1 MRGGTERR
9 TMVAT
14 PAAPRGRTYRL
25 EVTMSRFTHRL
36 RLPSPALIIALAA
49 LFAATS
55 GTAVAAKLITGK
67 QIANN
72 SIAGADVKNG
82 SLQKKDLSAKA
93 RAALAGVAGPQG
105 PAGPA
110 GPAGPKGADGATGP
124 AGAPGVSGR
133 EVVVESTET
142 NSDAEK
148 TALATCPAGKQV
160 IGGGANVFPNTVDD
174 VVVRE
179 AFPSSTTGF
188 YVEAQEI
195 GAIGANWQVAAYAI
209 CATVAP

>member
-1 MRGGTERR
+1 MRSSIPRR
-9 TMVAT
+9 
-14 PAAPRGRTYRL
+14 
-25 EVTMSRFTHRL
+25 RL
-36 RLPSPALIIALAA
+36 RLPSPALLVAFAA
-49 LFAATS
+49 LFVASS

-72 SIAGADVKNG
+72 TISASDVKNG
-82 SLQKKDLSAKA
+82 SLQTKDLSAKA
-93 RAALAGVAGPQG
+93 RAALRGADGAQG

-110 GPAGPKGADGATGP
+110 GPAGPKGADGAPGL

-133 EVVVESTET
+133 QVVVESTNT

-160 IGGGANVFPNTVDD
+160 IGGGANVFPNDVDD

-179 AFPSSTTGF
+179 AFPSSATGF

-195 GAIGANWQVAAYAI
+195 GAVGANWQVAAYAI

>member
-1 MRGGTERR
+1 MFR
-9 TMVAT
+9 
-14 PAAPRGRTYRL
+14 
-25 EVTMSRFTHRL
+25 SHHRL
-36 RLPSPALIIALAA
+36 RLPSPALLVALVA

-72 SIAGADVKNG
+72 SITGKDVKTG
-82 SLQKKDLSAKA
+82 SLQAGDLSAKA
-93 RAALAGVAGPQG
+93 RAALQGAPGPQGAQG
-105 PAGPA
+105 PAGA
-110 GPAGPKGADGATGP
+110 KGADGAAGP

-133 EVVVESTET
+133 EVVVAPTDT

-160 IGGGANVFPNTVDD
+160 IGGGANVFPNDVDD

-179 AFPSSTTGF
+179 AFPSSTTGY

-195 GAIGANWQVAAYAI
+195 GAVAGNWQVAAYAI

>member
-1 MRGGTERR
+1 M
-9 TMVAT
+9 
-14 PAAPRGRTYRL
+14 P
-25 EVTMSRFTHRL
+25 
-36 RLPSPALIIALAA
+36 
-49 LFAATS
+49 
-55 GTAVAAKLITGK
+55 GTAVAAKLITGT

-82 SLQKKDLSAKA
+82 SLQSKDLSAKA
-93 RAALAGVAGPQG
+93 RAALTGAAGPQGAQG

-110 GPAGPKGADGATGP
+110 GPEGAAGV
-124 AGAPGVSGR
+124 PGVSGR
-133 EVVVESTET
+133 EVVVASSDT

-148 TALATCPAGKQV
+148 DVLATCPDGKRV

-179 AFPSSTTGF
+179 AFPSSATGF

-195 GAIGANWQVAAYAI
+195 GAVADNWQVAAYAI

>member
-1 MRGGTERR
+1 M
-9 TMVAT
+9 
-14 PAAPRGRTYRL
+14 
-25 EVTMSRFTHRL
+25 
-36 RLPSPALIIALAA
+36 
-49 LFAATS
+49 S

-82 SLQKKDLSAKA
+82 SLQSKDLSAKA
-93 RAALAGVAGPQG
+93 RAALKGAAGPQGAQG

-110 GPAGPKGADGATGP
+110 GPSGAQGA

-133 EVVVESTET
+133 DVVVETTPT

-148 TALATCPAGKQV
+148 TALATCPDGKRV
-160 IGGGANVFPNTVDD
+160 IGGGANVFPNDVDD

-179 AFPSSTTGF
+179 AFPSSATGF

-195 GAIGANWQVAAYAI
+195 GAVADNWQVAAYAI

>member
-1 MRGGTERR
+1 MSHSR
-9 TMVAT
+9 
-14 PAAPRGRTYRL
+14 PR
-25 EVTMSRFTHRL
+25 RL
-36 RLPSPALIIALAA
+36 RLPSPALLVAFAA
-49 LFAATS
+49 LFVASS

-82 SLQKKDLSAKA
+82 SLQGKDLSAKA
-93 RAALAGVAGPQG
+93 RAALTGAAGPQGAQG

-110 GPAGPKGADGATGP
+110 GPAGPKGD
-124 AGAPGVSGR
+124 AGASGVSGR
-133 EVVVESTET
+133 EVVVAPTAT

-148 TALATCPAGKQV
+148 TALATCPDGKQV
-160 IGGGANVFPNTVDD
+160 IGGGANVFPNDVDD
-174 VVVRE
+174 VLVRE

-195 GAIGANWQVAAYAI
+195 GAVADNWQVAAYAI

>member
-1 MRGGTERR
+1 
-9 TMVAT
+9 
-14 PAAPRGRTYRL
+14 
-25 EVTMSRFTHRL
+25 MSRITHRL
-36 RLPSPALIIALAA
+36 RLPSPALIVALAA

-82 SLQKKDLSAKA
+82 SLQSKDLSADA
-93 RAALAGVAGPQG
+93 RAALAGATGPQG
-105 PAGPA
+105 SQGPA
-110 GPAGPKGADGATGP
+110 GPAGPKGADGAPGP

-133 EVVVESTET
+133 QVVVVSTAT

-160 IGGGANVFPNTVDD
+160 IGGGANVFPNDVDD

-179 AFPSSTTGF
+179 AYPSSGTGF
-188 YVEAQEI
+188 RVEAQEL
-195 GAIGANWQVAAYAI
+195 GAVADNWQVASYAI